1 MMSFWQILL
10 ISFGFVL
17 LIAGLNQIQK
27 DRHRQD
33 QKTKDEIRELKNRL
47 LSSETKS
54 KYKHKKLPS
63 RFTSRGKKIFKKCV

>member
-54 KYKHKKLPS
+54 KYKHKKRL
-63 RFTSRGKKIFKKCV
+63 KKYFR

>member
-10 ISFGFVL
+10 ISLGFVL

-27 DRHRQD
+27 DRYRQD

-54 KYKHKKLPS
+54 KYKNKKRL
-63 RFTSRGKKIFKKCV
+63 KKYFR

>member
-54 KYKHKKLPS
+54 KYKNKNEKKNKYH
-63 RFTSRGKKIFKKCV
+63 RTR

>member
-54 KYKHKKLPS
+54 KYKHKNE
-63 RFTSRGKKIFKKCV
+63 KKNKYHRTR